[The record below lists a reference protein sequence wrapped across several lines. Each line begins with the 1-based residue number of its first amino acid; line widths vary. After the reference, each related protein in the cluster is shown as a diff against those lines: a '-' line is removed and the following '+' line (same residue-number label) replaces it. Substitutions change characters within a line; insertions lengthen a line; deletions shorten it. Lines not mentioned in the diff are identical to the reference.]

1 MRPIKKS
8 ELRRIAL
15 QSKLDALDAA
25 KTAMAGM
32 TDQERADYISAN
44 DALWTALRHDLWKV
58 GSQKCWY
65 SEVVMEA
72 DAGEVEHFRPKK
84 KVWKSVPPH
93 GGYWWRAFDWTNF
106 RLAHPLVNRRRKDY
120 STEHVAGKG
129 CYFPLRDEVTRAT
142 SEAGEDGEEPVLLD
156 PANPSD
162 FRLICFDE
170 NSGRPVPRYPK
181 ADQGDAWL
189 HDRAEHTINF
199 YHLNEGTWNA
209 KRADLMRDVAIA
221 CDRAMEAKAAGNV
234 AELQKYIGQ
243 IMEFIDDAAEFSA
256 AARQMAGEKG
266 LLNHIYAPPPP
277 TVPAQLPAADS

>member
-15 QSKLDALDAA
+15 QGKLEALQAA
-25 KTAMAGM
+25 KTAMVGM
-32 TDQERADYISAN
+32 TDQERADYISTN
-44 DALWTALRHDLWKV
+44 DDLWTALRHDLWKV

-65 SEVVMEA
+65 SEVIIEA

-84 KVWKSVPPH
+84 KVWKSEPPH

-129 CYFPLRDEVTRAT
+129 CYFPLRDEATRAT
-142 SEAGEDGEEPVLLD
+142 SESAEDGEEPVLLD
-156 PANPSD
+156 PASPAD
-162 FRLICFDE
+162 FRLICFDV

-181 ADQGDAWL
+181 TDQKNAWL
-189 HDRAEHTINF
+189 HERAERTINF

-209 KRADLMRDVAIA
+209 KRADLMRDVGIA
-221 CDRAMEAKAAGNV
+221 CDRAMEAKMAGDAA
-234 AELQKYIGQ
+234 EFHKYIGE
-243 IMEFIDDAAEFSA
+243 IVEFLDDAAEFSA
-256 AARQMAGEKG
+256 AARQMAAEKG
-266 LLNHIYAPPPP
+266 LLNDIYAPSPP
-277 TVPAQLPAADS
+277 TVPAQLDAAGN